1 MSVSRPTIGQV
12 EGEFKF
18 STSRSGGPGGQNVN
32 KVNTKVTLKWDVAGS
47 GILSEAQ
54 RAILLK
60 KLENKITSE
69 GILTISSQEKRSQ
82 LQNKEVVLA
91 KLDKLIAKAFTIKK
105 KRKPTKPTKSS
116 QKRRVDQKK
125 KQGEKKEWRRKL

>member
-1 MSVSRPTIGQV
+1 M
-12 EGEFKF
+12 
-18 STSRSGGPGGQNVN
+18 N

-47 GILSEAQ
+47 ASLSEAQ
-54 RAILLK
+54 RALLLK

-91 KLDKLIAKAFTIKK
+91 KVDKLIAKAFTVKK

-116 QKRRVDQKK
+116 QKRRVDKKK

>member
-1 MSVSRPTIGQV
+1 MSVSRPTIGQI

-47 GILSEAQ
+47 GSLSEAQ

-60 KLENKITSE
+60 KLENNITSE

-91 KLDKLIAKAFTIKK
+91 KVDKLIAKAFTIKK

-125 KQGEKKEWRRKL
+125 KQAEKKEWRRKL

>member
-60 KLENKITSE
+60 KLENNITSE